1 MVIKIWNNNK
11 DKHIEL
17 KILSDMPNYSN
28 EFTVSSNSF
37 KPIFQ
42 KIKSV
47 NHMEKVI
54 FSLINTG

>member
-1 MVIKIWNNNK
+1 MEAEDI
-11 DKHIEL
+11 DL

-37 KPIFQ
+37 KPLFQ
-42 KIKSV
+42 KTKSA

-54 FSLINTG
+54 FNLININ